1 MTIRIDFV
9 DTIASLSALF
19 GLLEPV
25 GLLLHTPGE
34 GGSILSEYVY
44 NNFLSKSLRVCP
56 WGLVKSEFGLDCN
69 VLLFWF
75 GWNLS

>member
-1 MTIRIDFV
+1 MTLRIDFV

-19 GLLEPV
+19 ALLESV

-34 GGSILSEYVY
+34 GGSIHSEFVY

-56 WGLVKSEFGLDCN
+56 WAWLKVSLGLIAMFYYFGLA
-69 VLLFWF
+69 
-75 GWNLS
+75 GI